1 MPKSSR
7 FTLCFL
13 LSATCAT
20 VIGLFSTSS
29 LWARTVVDHLNRTVE
44 VPDKIERIVV
54 ADIYPLASLAAVLS
68 RPEAIV
74 GTHPVS
80 MSAAK
85 NGLLGKIR
93 PQVLKADTSFM
104 KGSEANIESLMA
116 LAPDVIF
123 VNASNKTLVSRL
135 EASGLNAVAV
145 SATRE
150 NYNVFATFES
160 WVQML
165 RDVLGDSVNAARISS
180 YAQRISALVNERTKE
195 IKAQD
200 KKRVL
205 FLVQYDARRIVTS
218 GSRFFGQFWC
228 DAAAAV
234 NAAESITAENANAV
248 INIEQVYAWNPDV
261 VFLTNFTRAAAED
274 LLKNRMHDWS
284 SVKAVQEKAV
294 YKMPLGLYRSYTPS
308 ADSPLTL
315 LWMAKTL
322 YPDRFKDIDMTKET
336 LAYYKELFGLE
347 LDQETARRLFAVH

>member
-1 MPKSSR
+1 MLKLSR
-7 FTLCFL
+7 IALQLL
-13 LSATCAT
+13 LSASCASFLAVFFAT
-20 VIGLFSTSS
+20 AAS
-29 LWARTVVDHLNRTVE
+29 ARTVVDHLNRAVD
-44 VPDKIERIVV
+44 VPDNIERIVI

-68 RPEAIV
+68 RPETIV
-74 GTHPVS
+74 GMHPVS

-85 NGLLGKIR
+85 SGLLGKIR
-93 PQVLKADTSFM
+93 PQVLNADTSFM
-104 KGSEANIESLMA
+104 KGSEANVESLMA

-123 VNASNKTLVSRL
+123 VNSSNKPLVSRL
-135 EASGLNAVAV
+135 EAAGLPAVAV

-150 NYNVFATFES
+150 NYNVFSTFES

-165 RDVLGDSVNAARISS
+165 REVLGSSVDAARITD
-180 YAQRISALVNERTKE
+180 YGQKIAALVHERTKNIDE
-195 IKAQD
+195 NK

-228 DAAAAV
+228 DAAAAI
-234 NAAESITAENANAV
+234 NAAESISAENANAV

-261 VFLTNFTRAAAED
+261 VFLTNFTQAQPAD
-274 LLKNRMHDWS
+274 LWENRLHDWS
-284 SVKAVQEKAV
+284 SVKAVQNKAV

-322 YPDRFKDIDMTKET
+322 YPDRFSDIDMTQET
-336 LAYYKELFGLE
+336 LTYYKELFGVD
-347 LDQETARRLFAVH
+347 LDENAARSLFAVR